1 MSTGRASSSR
11 FPNRGSRFSLSQL
24 VSRNPPQLGVCD
36 HQTTNILVDE
46 TERISLSKVDVG
58 ADPTAAQI
66 SSQGLYPEGQ
76 NLYTTSRGTMNIVA
90 SLNPTQF
97 GSIETGRDLF
107 EMVCKDVGPHL
118 LPLNWV
124 TDVE

>member
-1 MSTGRASSSR
+1 MSSRASSSR

-24 VSRNPPQLGVCD
+24 VSRNPPQLGVCN
-36 HQTTNILVDE
+36 HQTTNIDVDE
-46 TERISLSKVDVG
+46 TERISLAEVAVG
-58 ADPTAAQI
+58 TDPTSTEI
-66 SSQGLYPEGQ
+66 STLGLYPEGQ

-107 EMVCKDVGPHL
+107 EMVCKDVGPQL
-118 LPLNWV
+118 LPSNWI